1 MSIFTRA
8 FWKAATERAIKTA
21 AQTAIVAGVG
31 VAGFDAINGDWATIG
46 GAALGG
52 AILSLL
58 TSIASDA
65 ITDGTGPS
73 LTNAETLEG
82 N

>member
-8 FWKAATERAIKTA
+8 FWKAAIERAVKTA

-31 VAGFDAINGDWATIG
+31 AAGFDALNGDWKTIG

-52 AILSLL
+52 AILSVL
-58 TSIASDA
+58 TSVASDA

-73 LTNAETLEG
+73 LNNAETIEG